1 MSNPSALKEND
12 VERYDDSTP
21 WQVRVIFG
29 SMFILLGLVAG
40 GGIPLAAELGSRRM
54 AEQRALR
61 AQEWRLAHKDVVECD
76 FGNGIRFSVKSQKP
90 ADVPESTRPLL
101 AEGLAAGA
109 CRLAYPQ
116 NAQS

>member
-1 MSNPSALKEND
+1 MSNPSTQKEND

-29 SMFILLGLVAG
+29 SMLILMAVVAG
-40 GGIPLAAELGSRRM
+40 GGLPLAAELGSRRM

-76 FGNGIRFSVKSQKP
+76 FGRGIKFSVKSQKP
-90 ADVPESTRPLL
+90 EDVPESIRPFLTQ
-101 AEGLAAGA
+101 GLASGA
-109 CRLAYPQ
+109 CTKPYAQ